1 MHLYSILFLL
11 AAYLKFSEACLVIR
25 YSKPPACAC
34 KTLKLDSSNAKEN
47 EVKDND
53 LYELVLSS
61 QIKSPEI
68 LIDDCFIQIGDYS
81 LDGFCDPYQQKWQVD
96 TGNGMEQYKELKGVC
111 VLKETATCLPTDP
124 ATLLF
129 AYSNDLVYYPDV
141 FMVMQVVMSTDE
153 ETRYK
158 TAATVRFDTKTKGD
172 IVFHEGATQND
183 SFSKA
188 QAHVEEQKLDPS
200 QSFDSLETG
209 SDVLDMLEAMYN
221 LPFHMYSDAYYS
233 LNVKASGTGSMVLPP
248 LNITKKLKN
257 SYLVVG
263 VQSTEPYKLDSNVP
277 TFNTKAMNLY
287 SILFL
292 LAAYLTFSDACLV
305 IRYDK
310 PPACACKTLKLDSSN
325 IKENEVKD
333 NDLYD
338 LVLSSEIKSPEI
350 LIDDCSVQVR
360 CEGGSELY
368 IFDTDKGAEIGD
380 FALDGFCDLYQQKWQ
395 VDTGNG
401 IEQYKELKGVCV
413 LKKVEKCS
421 PTDPA
426 TFLFAYS
433 NDLDYSDVAKLYSE
447 YGYGVSKKIKY
458 TVAATVRFDTK
469 TKEDIVFHEGET
481 VVDSYK

>member
-68 LIDDCFIQIGDYS
+68 LIDDCFIQVYCEGESELYIFDIDKGAKIGDYS

-263 VQSTEPYKLDSNVP
+263 VQST
-277 TFNTKAMNLY
+277 A
-287 SILFL
+287 
-292 LAAYLTFSDACLV
+292 
-305 IRYDK
+305 
-310 PPACACKTLKLDSSN
+310 ACACKTLKLDSSN